1 MKGIQRLQS
10 NSILEYCVGAI
21 HFSTLFYRFSVETTM
36 RNFLTITALLV
47 IMSSCY
53 DYKDKRGPVTWQSIE
68 KNLQTQFIT
77 ANDGDTI
84 ELPEGYFMF
93 TKSLSM
99 DGKSNIVIRGRGM
112 DKTVLS
118 WKNQTEGAEGLR
130 ISNGKN
136 IVLQDFAVEDAKGDN
151 VKVSDTQGITFFR
164 ISSSWANGPN
174 AANGAYALYPVLC
187 KNVLID
193 ECVAMGS
200 SDAGIYVGQSD
211 TVIIRNSKAYWN
223 VAGIESENSRWVEIY
238 GNEAYENTGGILIFD
253 LPGLT
258 QYGHNTKVYKNNVHD
273 NNHRNF
279 AAKGN
284 IVASIPP
291 GTGFMVLA
299 THGLEISD
307 NDIVDNKTVGV
318 AIVSYELVAA
328 LNEGEVEGEQSI
340 GGVQTVNNNYQAD
353 TLYNGFPYKISVNQ
367 NRFSNRH
374 WWPSLSNDFGKL
386 FILKSFM
393 HPPDIVYDGI
403 PDPKNP
409 LHEICINEKAEIVF
423 MNLDAANDFVRLS
436 KDVSTYACQ

>member
-1 MKGIQRLQS
+1 MKNLLAMCALFGI
-10 NSILEYCVGAI
+10 
-21 HFSTLFYRFSVETTM
+21 
-36 RNFLTITALLV
+36 LT
-47 IMSSCY
+47 SCT
-53 DYKDKRGPVTWQSIE
+53 DYENKRGPVSWQSIE

-84 ELPEGYFMF
+84 DLPEGYFMF

-99 DGKSNIVIRGRGM
+99 DGKSNIVIRGKGM

-151 VKVSDTQGITFFR
+151 IKVSDTRGITFFR
-164 ISSSWANGPN
+164 ISSSWADGPKTE
-174 AANGAYALYPVLC
+174 NGAYALYPVLC

-258 QYGHNTKVYKNNVHD
+258 QYGHTTKVYKNNVHD
-273 NNHRNF
+273 NNHENF

-299 THGLEISD
+299 THGLEITD
-307 NDIVDNKTVGV
+307 NDISNNTTIGLG
-318 AIVSYELVAA
+318 IVSYDLVAA
-328 LNEGEVEGEQSI
+328 MNEGEVQQQENI
-340 GGVQTVNNNYQAD
+340 GGVQTVNNNYKLD
-353 TLYNGFPYKISVNQ
+353 TLYNGFPYEISVHK
-367 NRFSNRH
+367 NRFSNSH
-374 WWPSLSNDFGKL
+374 WFPDMSSDFGKL
-386 FILKSFM
+386 FMLKSFM
-393 HPPDIVYDGI
+393 SPPDIAYDGI
-403 PDPKNP
+403 ADPKNP
-409 LHEICINEKAEIVF
+409 NRKICIRDNGDITF
-423 MNLDAANDFVRLS
+423 MDLDAANDFANLS
-436 KDVSTYACQ
+436 KDVKAYACE